1 MIGVYTHVV
10 VRHGVPDRAA
20 LGGDELVA
28 ALVDDAYA
36 HLTLVPLLP
45 EAPGRKKKNTR
56 KVQCICGSCLIAEG
70 TFIHDVLKFF
80 HVLSRLCL
88 L

>member
-45 EAPGRKKKNTR
+45 EAPGRRKKKHKESSVHLWFLPDCR
-56 KVQCICGSCLIAEG
+56 GD
-70 TFIHDVLKFF
+70 IHT
-80 HVLSRLCL
+80 
-88 L
+88 